1 MKNSR
6 SSSERIEELTEQ
18 IRKLK
23 IETNR
28 VEKELK
34 DLKKK
39 QERVKVDRYGT
50 EVTVG
55 CRVRFLTVGKFD
67 SIEGRVIR
75 LQNTRVVTKDDQDR
89 TIARA
94 YHNVRVLEEEE
105 EDEY

>member
-1 MKNSR
+1 MKNGR

-18 IRKLK
+18 IRRLK

-28 VEKELK
+28 VERELK
-34 DLKKK
+34 DLKEK

-50 EVTVG
+50 EVVVG
-55 CRVRFLTVGKFD
+55 CRVRFLTVGKYD
-67 SIEGRVIR
+67 STEGIVIR
-75 LQNTRVVTKDDQDR
+75 LQNTCVVTKDSQDR

-94 YHNVRVLEEEE
+94 YHNVRVLED